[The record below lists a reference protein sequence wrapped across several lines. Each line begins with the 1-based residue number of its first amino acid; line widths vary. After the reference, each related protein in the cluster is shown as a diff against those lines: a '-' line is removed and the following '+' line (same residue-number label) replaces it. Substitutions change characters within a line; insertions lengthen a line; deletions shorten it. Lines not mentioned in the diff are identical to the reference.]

1 MSEIILLF
9 LLGIALLAAD
19 AFVSSFILAICGFVA
34 MLGGC
39 ALAYR
44 GYGALAA
51 GLAGVAA
58 GGPSRDSRSISSWS
72 SCRAPVTFPRP
83 DRAFHLR
90 PAGAA
95 ARLRPT
101 CWASP
106 AQALTTLAPSGYV
119 EVEGRRVEAFSQSGL
134 IAKGEQVTIF
144 GVDNFRLIVS
154 KSP

>member
-44 GYGALAA
+44 SYGTLAA
-51 GLAGVAA
+51 GLAALAAVALLATTVYLELVVLPRTRYGRGLTVHSVSGVP
-58 GGPSRDSRSISSWS
+58 GPPPALSSE
-72 SCRAPVTFPRP
+72 VLGKT
-83 DRAFHLR
+83 
-90 PAGAA
+90 
-95 ARLRPT
+95 
-101 CWASP
+101 

-119 EVEGRRVEAFSQSGL
+119 LVDGRRYEAFSQSGL
-134 IAKGEQVTIF
+134 IAKGENVRVV
-144 GVDNFRLIVS
+144 GLDNFRVIVS
-154 KSP
+154 KT

>member
-1 MSEIILLF
+1 VSDIILLF
-9 LLGIALLAAD
+9 LLGIVLLAVD

-58 GGPSRDSRSISSWS
+58 VALLATTVYLELVVLPRTRYGRGLTVHSTSGVAGPPPAASSD
-72 SCRAPVTFPRP
+72 VLGKT
-83 DRAFHLR
+83 
-90 PAGAA
+90 
-95 ARLRPT
+95 
-101 CWASP
+101 

-119 EVEGRRVEAFSQSGL
+119 LVDGRRYEAFSRSGHV
-134 IAKGEQVTIF
+134 AKGESLLVV
-144 GVDNFRLIVS
+144 GLDNFRVIVS
-154 KSP
+154 KS